1 MLAVYVEE
9 CDVISPPPHPLPRVC
24 SPLDWRAERALEVM
38 LPFLETQRHALALN
52 PFDPRCS

>member
-9 CDVISPPPHPLPRVC
+9 CDVITPLRVR

-52 PFDPRCS
+52 LFDLRCS

>member
-9 CDVISPPPHPLPRVC
+9 CDVISPPPRVR

-38 LPFLETQRHALALN
+38 LPFLET
-52 PFDPRCS
+52 